1 MHGFINIDKPLGMTS
16 HDVVARIRR
25 ISGVRRVGHA
35 GTLDPEATGVLVVAI
50 GQATRL
56 IEYVQDDTRKSYEA
70 GICFG
75 VQTSTDDHV
84 GEVIATATAPIP
96 NEAHQ
101 TAITQHF
108 QGTIMQVPPQVS
120 ALHVDGQRMY
130 DLARQ
135 GKAPELP
142 ARPVT
147 IYQLDIL
154 AWHDTRLEISVQ
166 CGKGTYIRALAR
178 DIGTFLGSKA
188 HMCGLRRTAVGAF
201 HIDHSVPLA
210 DLTPAI
216 LSETLAPP
224 ALAVA
229 DWQHYILDESEL
241 ARIRNG
247 LSIRPRQVITDERV
261 ALFDAQRQLVAVAQF
276 RQNELAPT
284 KVLNWGQ

>member
-1 MHGFINIDKPLGMTS
+1 MTS

-75 VQTSTDDHV
+75 AQTSTDDHV
-84 GEVIATATAPIP
+84 GEVIATLPAPVP
-96 NEAHQ
+96 STAHQ
-101 TAITQHF
+101 HAIVQHF
-108 QGTIMQVPPQVS
+108 QGNIMQVPPQVS

-154 AWHDTRLEISVQ
+154 AWQDTRLDIRVE

-201 HIDHSVPLA
+201 HVHDSVAL
-210 DLTPAI
+210 DELTPT
-216 LSETLAPP
+216 LLTHRLAPP

-229 DWQHYILDESEL
+229 DWQHYTLDESEL

-247 LSIRPRQVITDERV
+247 LSIQPRHTIDVDRV
-261 ALFDAQRQLVAVAQF
+261 ALFDNHHQLVAVAQL
-276 RQNELAPT
+276 RQHELAPS
-284 KVLNWGQ
+284 KVFTWGQ